1 MASRSHWWIEELV
14 LAGLSLAASGC
25 GAPPPAPYT
34 QAETDR
40 ALAPARDL
48 RQRCYVGTAFERA
61 RQVAIVEYRLNVDP
75 DGSVHSVP
83 VLVRPEDPGLV
94 ECVRH
99 RLDELRFPARG
110 KDHIDVHF
118 ELGPGGSVSA
128 SAPREVQAG
137 TCEPPCADGFA
148 CHYEPAATRGVC
160 RVAPGRC
167 RFERDC
173 APSQT
178 CQRFSEPL
186 GICAER
192 QP

>member
-1 MASRSHWWIEELV
+1 LAV
-14 LAGLSLAASGC
+14 LLAVPAC
-25 GAPPPAPYT
+25 AKPAPAPFT
-34 QAETDR
+34 QAETNR

-48 RQRCYVGTAFERA
+48 RQRCYVGTTFERA
-61 RQVAIVEYRLNVDP
+61 RQIVVVEYRLNVDAE
-75 DGSVHSVP
+75 GNVRSVP
-83 VLVRPEDPGLV
+83 TLVSPEDPALV

-118 ELGPGGSVSA
+118 ELGPEGFVST
-128 SAPREVQAG
+128 STPREAEAG
-137 TCEPPCADGFA
+137 TCEPACGDGFS
-148 CHYEPAATRGVC
+148 CHYEPGASRGVC

-173 APSQT
+173 APSQA
-178 CQRFSEPL
+178 CQRFAEPL

-192 QP
+192 HP